1 MIETKGIAVLIDCY
15 ECQAK
20 ISDSA
25 ASCPKCGAIPADPI
39 RALPVEVSDLDM
51 RFGSMFWGLI
61 KLSFAAVPAVI
72 VIYTAWTIIG
82 GVLNP
87 MLHM

>member
-1 MIETKGIAVLIDCY
+1 MLIDCY
-15 ECQAK
+15 ECEAK
-20 ISDSA
+20 VSDQA
-25 ASCPKCGAIPADPI
+25 ASCPHCGAVPVEATRP
-39 RALPVEVSDLDM
+39 LPVEVADVDM
-51 RFGSMFWGLI
+51 KFGTMFWFLI

-72 VIYTAWTIIG
+72 VIYTAWTVIG